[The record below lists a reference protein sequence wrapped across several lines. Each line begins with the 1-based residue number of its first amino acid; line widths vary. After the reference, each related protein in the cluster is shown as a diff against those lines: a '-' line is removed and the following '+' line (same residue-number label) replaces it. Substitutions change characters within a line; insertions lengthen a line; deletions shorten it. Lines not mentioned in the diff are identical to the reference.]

1 MDNKTMI
8 EEIEA
13 IEVNDSS
20 SFTLGRQ
27 LYEYVDKKIGELN
40 DDLHNLLVDA
50 VADKLEANWDKIDLI
65 MDDKNLVD
73 LLDLAELEE
82 IMDEL
87 S

>member
-13 IEVNDSS
+13 IEVSDSG

-40 DDLHNLLVDA
+40 DDLHNILVDA

-73 LLDLAELEE
+73 ILDLSELEE

>member
-1 MDNKTMI
+1 MDNKTI
-8 EEIEA
+8 IQEIEA
-13 IEVNDSS
+13 IEVSDSG

-27 LYEYVDKKIGELN
+27 LYEYVDKKMGELN
-40 DDLHNLLVDA
+40 DDFHNLLVDM

-73 LLDLAELEE
+73 ILDLSELVE
-82 IMDEL
+82 IMDEM